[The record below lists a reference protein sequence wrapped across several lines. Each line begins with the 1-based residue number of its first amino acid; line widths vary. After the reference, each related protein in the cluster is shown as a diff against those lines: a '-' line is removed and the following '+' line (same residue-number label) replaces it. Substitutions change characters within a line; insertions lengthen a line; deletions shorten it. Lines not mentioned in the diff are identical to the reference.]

1 MYFKILDDILTKD
14 ECCNNYLRYDW
25 MRRRFIKIIIKDSY
39 ILNNIQFLY
48 KSA

>member
-14 ECCNNYLRYDW
+14 RCNNYLRYDW